1 MSDDASINLVAR
13 WRAGDEEAA
22 AILFRR
28 YSEQLIAVASGRLS
42 GRIALRVDAE
52 DVVQSAYRSFF
63 TAARDG
69 CYDLQRGGDL
79 WRLLVSIT
87 LNKLHDQVKRNT
99 ADKRSVTREQHLGTL
114 VDVAS
119 LSAHGPT
126 PHEVVAIAD
135 ELEHLF
141 RQLQPLHRQMLELR
155 LQGYRLEEVAE
166 QTGRSLRTVCRV
178 LDRIKEDL
186 ARPPTASALNVSEEP
201 PPP

>member
-1 MSDDASINLVAR
+1 MSEEASINLVAR

-28 YSEQLIAVASGRLS
+28 YSEQLIAVVSGRLS
-42 GRIALRVDAE
+42 GRIAFRVDAE

-69 CYDLQRGGDL
+69 CYDLQRGGEL

-87 LNKLHDQVKRNT
+87 LNKLHDQVKRNV
-99 ADKRSVTREQHLGTL
+99 ADKRSVNREQHLDGP
-114 VDVAS
+114 VDAL
-119 LSAHGPT
+119 LSTRGPT
-126 PHEVVAIAD
+126 PLEVVAIAD
-135 ELEHLF
+135 ELEHLL

-178 LDRIKEDL
+178 LDLIKNDLGNLAALSDRSEDL
-186 ARPPTASALNVSEEP
+186 PSA
-201 PPP
+201 